1 MKSSNYFI
9 FLISI
14 LLISC
19 QPKANEIPLKEINE
33 HRKYQDKKG
42 KDNVKQEY
50 IELVNQNPNSAEAL
64 YLLARC
70 ESNKDESLILLDNA
84 LKINP
89 EFYYALLS
97 KGVIFHEKKDY
108 DKAKELYLKCI
119 NIDNKNYLAYNNF
132 FNLLIEISA
141 DVQNLKFKLELYK
154 SALDNLKSAS
164 SSNGS
169 DEVLRKEGKGYFASR
184 IKVLES
190 KINDL
195 KVEIE
200 QKYKCE
206 KLSGYYEG
214 NMRMGYALGGAGVI
228 IREDCSCTY
237 EYKVILPNGKIDGA
251 TENGELVN
259 ITTLNSSSV
268 SCELDCGP
276 RGGKYP
282 FSWSSSGVVEIE
294 GYNFRSVLYKK

>member
-97 KGVIFHEKKDY
+97 KGVIYHEKK
-108 DKAKELYLKCI
+108 
-119 NIDNKNYLAYNNF
+119 
-132 FNLLIEISA
+132 
-141 DVQNLKFKLELYK
+141 
-154 SALDNLKSAS
+154 
-164 SSNGS
+164 
-169 DEVLRKEGKGYFASR
+169 
-184 IKVLES
+184 
-190 KINDL
+190 
-195 KVEIE
+195 
-200 QKYKCE
+200 
-206 KLSGYYEG
+206 
-214 NMRMGYALGGAGVI
+214 
-228 IREDCSCTY
+228 
-237 EYKVILPNGKIDGA
+237 EY
-251 TENGELVN
+251 
-259 ITTLNSSSV
+259 
-268 SCELDCGP
+268 
-276 RGGKYP
+276 
-282 FSWSSSGVVEIE
+282 
-294 GYNFRSVLYKK
+294 